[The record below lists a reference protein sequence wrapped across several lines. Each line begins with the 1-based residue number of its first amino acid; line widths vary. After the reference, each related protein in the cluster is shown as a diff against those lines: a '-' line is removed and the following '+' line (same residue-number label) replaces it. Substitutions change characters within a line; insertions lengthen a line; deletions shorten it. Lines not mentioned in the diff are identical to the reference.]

1 MDEHDAR
8 HMLTKDFVEYLAKPI
23 DLDVLQATVARH
35 LGADQA
41 RSVG

>member
-1 MDEHDAR
+1 MTD
-8 HMLTKDFVEYLAKPI
+8 DFAEYLTKPI

-35 LGADQA
+35 LGSEHA